1 MGILIGSS
9 GNKVNEIDEEGAYR
23 ELDEVDWIF
32 LGVLEEEAER
42 AVNVVDERKMIK
54 AR

>member
-23 ELDEVDWIF
+23 ELDEVGRIAF
-32 LGVLEEEAER
+32 G
-42 AVNVVDERKMIK
+42 NV
-54 AR
+54 